1 MQQIQPTHSFLKANS
16 EGNAMYVTATQTT
29 DEFHRT
35 TPETPSIARNRTMT
49 IKPGKHLF
57 LEGDVADR
65 IFEVASGVL
74 RLTRI
79 MEDGRRQV
87 IAFGYPGDTVGF
99 PSDGLYHT
107 DCDALVPT
115 TLVVHRRRYLDAP
128 NGDLGLHQRLLRAAL
143 REISGMQDHF
153 MMLGRKSSIEKLASF
168 LQVLTDRVG
177 EPLGDFNQVT
187 LPMTRADIADFLGL
201 TTETVSR
208 TFTQLRKSQII
219 AIDHVNTIII
229 LKPIALQCIAQGD
242 QDI

>member
-1 MQQIQPTHSFLKANS
+1 
-16 EGNAMYVTATQTT
+16 MYVTASPSIY
-29 DEFHRT
+29 DDFIIAR
-35 TPETPSIARNRTMT
+35 TPEPSIAKQTTVT

-57 LEGDVADR
+57 LEDDPADL
-65 IFEVASGVL
+65 IYEVSCGVL

-99 PSDGLYHT
+99 PSNGRYHT

-115 TLVVHRRRYLDAP
+115 TLIVHRRSDLESAKGDP
-128 NGDLGLHQRLLRAAL
+128 NVHLRLLRAAL

-168 LQVLTDRVG
+168 LTVLSARVG
-177 EPLGDFNQVT
+177 EPLGEFTQIA

-201 TTETVSR
+201 TTETISR

-219 AIDHVNTIII
+219 AIDHVNTVII
-229 LKPIALQCIAQGD
+229 LKPVALRAIAQGD
-242 QDI
+242 SD

>member
-1 MQQIQPTHSFLKANS
+1 
-16 EGNAMYVTATQTT
+16 MYVTATQPAT
-29 DEFHRT
+29 DILTSR
-35 TPETPSIARNRTMT
+35 PSKPSIARNRTVT

-57 LEGDVADR
+57 LEGDPADR

-74 RLTRI
+74 RLTRV

-107 DCDALVPT
+107 DCDALMPT
-115 TLVVHRRRYLDAP
+115 TLVAHRRADLETAKGDAA
-128 NGDLGLHQRLLRAAL
+128 LHQRLLLAAL

-229 LKPIALQCIAQGD
+229 LKPIALQSIAEGD
-242 QDI
+242 DDK

>member
-1 MQQIQPTHSFLKANS
+1 
-16 EGNAMYVTATQTT
+16 MYVTAAMPAL
-29 DEFHRT
+29 FAAKV
-35 TPETPSIARNRTMT
+35 TPAKPSITRQRTVT

-57 LEGDVADR
+57 LEGDPADR
-65 IFEVASGVL
+65 IYEVASGVL

-79 MEDGRRQV
+79 LEDGRRQV

-99 PSDGLYHT
+99 PSDGCYHT
-107 DCDALVPT
+107 DCDALVPS
-115 TLVVHRRRYLDAP
+115 TLVMHRRSDLETAKGDAA
-128 NGDLGLHQRLLRAAL
+128 LHQRLLLAAL

-168 LQVLTDRVG
+168 LMVLTARVG
-177 EPLGDFNQVT
+177 ESLGDFDQVN

-219 AIDHVNTIII
+219 AIDHVNTVII
-229 LKPIALQCIAQGD
+229 LKPIALRAIADGCED
-242 QDI
+242 

>member
-1 MQQIQPTHSFLKANS
+1 
-16 EGNAMYVTATQTT
+16 MYVTTPQPDTAILDTVPAKP
-29 DEFHRT
+29 DIAHHRT
-35 TPETPSIARNRTMT
+35 MV

-57 LEGDVADR
+57 HEGDPADHVY
-65 IFEVASGVL
+65 EVASGVL

-99 PSDGLYHT
+99 PSDGTYHT
-107 DCDALVPT
+107 DCDALVPS
-115 TLVVHRRRYLDAP
+115 TLVVHRRAHLESA
-128 NGDLGLHQRLLRAAL
+128 NGDPVLHQRLLNAAL
-143 REISGMQDHF
+143 REISAMQDHF

-168 LQVLTDRVG
+168 LMVLTARVG
-177 EPLGDFNQVT
+177 QELGDYDEVT

-219 AIDHVNTIII
+219 ATDHANTVIV
-229 LKPIALQCIAQGD
+229 LKPLALAAIAEGV
-242 QDI
+242 QD

>member
-1 MQQIQPTHSFLKANS
+1 
-16 EGNAMYVTATQTT
+16 MYVTAAMTA
-29 DEFHRT
+29 EHVA
-35 TPETPSIARNRTMT
+35 ETLPTKPSIARQRTMT
-49 IKPGKHLF
+49 IRPGKHLF
-57 LEGDVADR
+57 LEGDPADR
-65 IFEVASGVL
+65 IYEVASGVL

-115 TLVVHRRRYLDAP
+115 TLVMHRRSDLETAK
-128 NGDLGLHQRLLRAAL
+128 GDPALHQRLLLAAL
-143 REISGMQDHF
+143 REISAMQDHF

-168 LQVLTDRVG
+168 LIVLTARVG
-177 EPLGDFNQVT
+177 NPLGDFEQVT

-208 TFTQLRKSQII
+208 TFTQLRKSNII
-219 AIDHVNTIII
+219 AIDHVNTVII
-229 LKPIALQCIAQGD
+229 LKPIALRAIAEGD
-242 QDI
+242 EDN

>member
-1 MQQIQPTHSFLKANS
+1 
-16 EGNAMYVTATQTT
+16 MYVTAAV
-29 DEFHRT
+29 
-35 TPETPSIARNRTMT
+35 PEGTIHDIKPSRPSIARNRTVT
-49 IKPGKHLF
+49 IMPGKHLF
-57 LEGDVADR
+57 LEGDPADR
-65 IFEVASGVL
+65 IYEVASGVL

-115 TLVVHRRRYLDAP
+115 TLVVHRRS
-128 NGDLGLHQRLLRAAL
+128 DLESAKADPALHQRLLGAAL
-143 REISGMQDHF
+143 REISAMQDHF

-168 LQVLTDRVG
+168 LQVLAERVG
-177 EPLGDFNQVT
+177 EPLGEFQQVG

-208 TFTQLRKSQII
+208 TFTQLRKSRII
-219 AIDHVNTIII
+219 AIDHVNTVIV
-229 LKPIALQCIAQGD
+229 LKPLALRAIAAGD
-242 QDI
+242 D